1 VRVALTGGIAT
12 GKSTVARALRDRGV
26 ATIDADR
33 LARDAVAPGSPGF
46 DAVVRRFGASIVL
59 PGGELDRAALGRIVF
74 ADPAARRDLE
84 GMIHPYVRREIDR
97 FFAERP
103 PGEPGVAEI
112 PLVYETGWSASFD
125 LVIVVACRPATQVQR
140 LRLRDGVLDADAQ
153 ARLRAQWP
161 IEDKARLADAAVVT
175 EGDLASTE
183 AQTAGLAHWL
193 RARPSPS

>member
-12 GKSTVARALRDRGV
+12 GKSTVARALRDLGV

-46 DAVVRRFGASIVL
+46 EAVVRRFGPSIVV

-74 ADPAARRDLE
+74 ADAAARRDLE
-84 GMIHPYVRREIDR
+84 GLIHPYVRREIDR
-97 FFAERP
+97 FFAERAP
-103 PGEPGVAEI
+103 DDPGVAEI
-112 PLVYETGWSASFD
+112 ALVYETGWSASFD
-125 LVIVVACRPATQVQR
+125 LVIVAACRPATQVQR
-140 LRLRDGVLDADAQ
+140 LRLRDGVIDADAQ

-175 EGDLASTE
+175 EGDLASTQ
-183 AQTAGLAHWL
+183 AQTAGLARWL
-193 RARPSPS
+193 RARPRPS

>member
-1 VRVALTGGIAT
+1 
-12 GKSTVARALRDRGV
+12 
-26 ATIDADR
+26 
-33 LARDAVAPGSPGF
+33 
-46 DAVVRRFGASIVL
+46 
-59 PGGELDRAALGRIVF
+59 
-74 ADPAARRDLE
+74 
-84 GMIHPYVRREIDR
+84 M
-97 FFAERP
+97 
-103 PGEPGVAEI
+103 
-112 PLVYETGWSASFD
+112 
-125 LVIVVACRPATQVQR
+125 IVVACRPATQVQR